1 MELVFIAVELWWAIW
16 NYFEIYQN
24 PPPFLE
30 AYELLVLVL
39 NIHVSFFVFISLCFS
54 GKFEHI
60 IETQQS
66 DAILN

>member
-24 PPPFLE
+24 SPPFLD

-39 NIHVSFFVFISLCFS
+39 DIHVSFFVFISLCFS
-54 GKFEHI
+54 GKFDQIVER
-60 IETQQS
+60 QQS
-66 DAILN
+66 NEI